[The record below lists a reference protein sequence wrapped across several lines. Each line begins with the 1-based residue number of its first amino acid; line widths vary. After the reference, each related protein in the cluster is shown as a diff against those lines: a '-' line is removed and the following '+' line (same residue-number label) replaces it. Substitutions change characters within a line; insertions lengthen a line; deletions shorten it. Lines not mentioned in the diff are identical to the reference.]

1 VFYQETYLNLEILNF
16 ETKSMCDVA
25 ENIPNEQFIE
35 HELILEQIDA
45 LIYVADIEDYRIL
58 YLNKFAEKLYGD
70 VVGQICWQTLKKT
83 QTEPCKY
90 CDKKQLLQ
98 NSNKKHLNR
107 DELNLFDNKWY
118 EIHDKIISWS
128 GNKTARLHVAYDIT
142 KRKKDE
148 INLKIL
154 LKQQELFSDV
164 ALRFNQQKPFANKVN
179 EVLQDIGKFVVV
191 DRVSLFENFAKNTS
205 TQLVYEWCNKGVS
218 KKINKIRPIS
228 FNRHHPL
235 YKRILK
241 DKTLIINDLEASE
254 YKDNLKMFIHF
265 NVKSVL
271 LIPIFLHKKHLGFIS
286 FEDCRGKREWYD
298 NEVKLLKTLGN
309 IISTAFERKNIEEKR
324 LRSEQKLEVADA
336 TKDRFL
342 SIITK
347 DLLTPFSD
355 IKSLSSLLFDSYE
368 QWNDEKRKLFI
379 KSVLESA
386 NQGYKLLDNLMVWS
400 KIQSKQ
406 IGFNPESIDIKSVI
420 GQTIE
425 LFQGKADKKE
435 ITLTGKPDEQ
445 IFVHADY
452 KMLNMIFY
460 NLVNNAIKFTK
471 NKGSVS
477 IKTKMLK
484 KYLEVSICDTGIGIE
499 KEDLKK
505 LFRIDIDQATF
516 GSSEEKGTGLGLI
529 ICKEFVKKN
538 GGKIWF
544 DADSDKGSIFKFT
557 IPLSKWHSYISK

>member
-1 VFYQETYLNLEILNF
+1 
-16 ETKSMCDVA
+16 MCDVA
-25 ENIPNEQFIE
+25 KNIPNEQFIE

-58 YLNKFAEKLYGD
+58 YLNKFAKELYGD
-70 VVGQICWQTLKKT
+70 VTGQICWQTLRKN
-83 QTEPCKY
+83 QTGPCEF
-90 CDKKQLLQ
+90 CDKKHLLQ

-118 EIHDKIISWS
+118 ETHDKIISWS

-154 LKQQELFSDV
+154 LKQQELFSDI

-179 EVLQDIGKFVVV
+179 EVLQDIGKFVAV

-205 TQLVYEWCNKGVS
+205 TQLVYEWCNKGILP
-218 KKINKIRPIS
+218 KINKIHPIA
-228 FNRHHPL
+228 FDRHHPL

-241 DKTLIINDLEASE
+241 DKTLIISDLEASE
-254 YKDNLKMFIHF
+254 YKDSLKMFIHF

-271 LIPIFLHKKHLGFIS
+271 LIPVFLHKKHIGFIS
-286 FEDCRGKREWYD
+286 IEDCSGKRDWYD

-425 LFQGKADKKE
+425 LFQEKADKKE

-471 NKGSVS
+471 NNGSVS

-484 KYLEVSICDTGIGIE
+484 KYLEISICDTGIGIE

-544 DADSDKGSIFKFT
+544 DADSEKGSIFKFT
-557 IPLSKWHSYISK
+557 VPLSKWYSYISK